1 MRHLKKMELIKES
14 KGISAYDGVWV
25 PFKYG
30 DTDITEI
37 FLNKSDAQQAAD
49 KLNDSLKP
57 FLHINKTQYKVM
69 SLDDAIYQIKEY
81 VKNEEYLNSRN
92 NEEY

>member
-1 MRHLKKMELIKES
+1 MELIKES

-30 DTDITEI
+30 ETDITEI
-37 FLNKSDAQQAAD
+37 YLNKSDAQQAAD

-57 FLHINKTQYKVM
+57 FLHINTQYKVM
-69 SLDDAIYQIKEY
+69 SLDDVIYQIKEY
-81 VKNEEYLNSRN
+81 VKNEEYLNSR
-92 NEEY
+92 EEY

>member
-1 MRHLKKMELIKES
+1 MELIKES
-14 KGISAYDGVWV
+14 KGLSSYEEVWV

-30 DTDITEI
+30 DTDISEI

-49 KLNDSLKP
+49 ELNDSLKKY
-57 FLHINKTQYKVM
+57 IKKNQYKVV
-69 SLDDAIYQIKEY
+69 SLNAAIDDIIDFI
-81 VKNEEYLNSRN
+81 KNEEYLNSRDN